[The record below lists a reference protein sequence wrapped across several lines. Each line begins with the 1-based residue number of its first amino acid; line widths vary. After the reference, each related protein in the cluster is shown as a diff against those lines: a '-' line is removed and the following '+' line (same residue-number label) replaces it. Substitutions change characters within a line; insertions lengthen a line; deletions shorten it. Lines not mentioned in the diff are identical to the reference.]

1 VFLDPSARQSNAPS
15 PEFYYSYVSPNYF
28 ETLTIPIVRGRAF
41 TAEEARASAP
51 VTVISEATAAKLWPG
66 LDSIG
71 KHVTLD
77 ASKQYH
83 GSDEPFPGGESFQ
96 VIGVSRDM
104 RSAWLNE
111 IDPGFVAL
119 PLPPAHYG
127 DVMVRAQND
136 PNGLMEAIGREAKT
150 ADPNVIVYAETMD
163 RLMTLNPGFVISV
176 VQRTHEVG
184 VRMALGA
191 RQSDVLR
198 LILRQSARPV
208 AIGLLVGL
216 VGSVAVSRL
225 LSSLLFGISS
235 LDPVAFGGV
244 SLFLMAVALLACYLP
259 ARRAT
264 NVDPMVALR
273 YE

>member
-1 VFLDPSARQSNAPS
+1 
-15 PEFYYSYVSPNYF
+15 
-28 ETLTIPIVRGRAF
+28 
-41 TAEEARASAP
+41 
-51 VTVISEATAAKLWPG
+51 
-66 LDSIG
+66 
-71 KHVTLD
+71 
-77 ASKQYH
+77 
-83 GSDEPFPGGESFQ
+83 
-96 VIGVSRDM
+96 
-104 RSAWLNE
+104 
-111 IDPGFVAL
+111 
-119 PLPPAHYG
+119 
-127 DVMVRAQND
+127 
-136 PNGLMEAIGREAKT
+136 
-150 ADPNVIVYAETMD
+150 
-163 RLMTLNPGFVISV
+163 MTLNPGFVISRVAAVFSTAIGLLGLLLAAVGIYGMVSYAV

-191 RQSDVLR
+191 RQSNVLR